1 MSNILENIIN
11 NNKKINFDFT
21 KSLNQTLNENL
32 NYDASPVPIAAKES
46 SWETIDDQNRTYLIK
61 SYNFE
66 RYRHLI
72 YFTSEILEHAR
83 QKNYHP
89 ELLIKENIVTMILCT
104 QDLNEV
110 TELDIEFSKFSD
122 SLYSEINFI
131 NEF

>member
-32 NYDASPVPIAAKES
+32 NYDDSPVPIAAKES

-72 YFTSEILEHAR
+72 YFTSEVLEHAR
-83 QKNYHP
+83 QKNHHP

-131 NEF
+131 SEF